1 MVATHT
7 RPHTCR
13 LFLSALL
20 LWTLVGNFFE
30 THTAMAAES
39 TPTKSLEAVK
49 IDLSQYA
56 GKWYQL
62 YNQEEHGRFESDKGK
77 QVQFGDKGTC
87 FATTVEYTLTPK
99 GNVSLLNT
107 CRKGSPQGKITTIKG
122 LAFPVDSSNSK
133 LKVRFNPL
141 YLRPFLFDYWILW
154 VDPHYQ
160 LALIGNKS
168 TFSILSREK
177 SAPESLLRTA
187 FEKATELGYD
197 KSKVQKVGF

>member
-1 MVATHT
+1 MQHKNFLMP
-7 RPHTCR
+7 RIG
-13 LFLSALL
+13 LFWLAWAVFGIALISA
-20 LWTLVGNFFE
+20 VGIIS
-30 THTAMAAES
+30 AGARAAE
-39 TPTKSLEAVK
+39 PAPAK

-87 FATTVEYTLTPK
+87 YGTTVEYALTAK
-99 GNVSLLNT
+99 GNVSVLNT
-107 CRKGSPQGKITTIKG
+107 CHKNNPQGKTASIKG
-122 LAFPVDSSNSK
+122 IAFPVDETNSK

-177 SAPESLLRTA
+177 NAPESLLKTA